1 MMSESAQTLHAY
13 WTTAVLAE
21 SADGSRLVSVMA
33 KKTSLEQAASN
44 LTKQDCG
51 NFPFGELCDQSIATL
66 LGSRH
71 RFEPSFDWTRKG

>member
-33 KKTSLEQAASN
+33 KTSLEQAASN

-51 NFPFGELCDQSIATL
+51 NFPFGELGDQSIATL

-71 RFEPSFDWTRKG
+71 RFEPACDWTRKG